1 MKTVSI
7 RDLQRNMKEI
17 SSEVQKGESFAVF
30 KNSKL
35 IFQINPAENIDIAD
49 NGKTSKETTLHELF
63 KDLQLDSP
71 DQSTSENIDDIV
83 YKH

>member
-7 RDLQRNMKEI
+7 RELQRNMKEI

-35 IFQINPAENIDIAD
+35 IFQINPAEDIDISD
-49 NGKTSKETTLHELF
+49 HSKKSKETTLHELF
-63 KDLQLDSP
+63 KDLQLENSDKI
-71 DQSTSENIDDIV
+71 TSQTIDDIV
-83 YKH
+83 YKN